1 MARQL
6 ELGIVPEDTEMAPRN
21 PNVKPWDSLSPIE
34 RGLCARLQEAYA
46 GMLEHADAQIG
57 RMLDQLDRFGIRD
70 NTMVVLLSD
79 NGGTQEGGELGSAFV
94 HRQLNRLPELT
105 AEETLA
111 ALDDIGGPFTYPVYP
126 AGWGQVSNT
135 PLKRYK
141 SQTHGGG
148 VRDPLII
155 SWPAQIADR
164 GAIRTQYHHLVDVA
178 PTILEATT
186 TPVPSSI
193 GGVPQQPIEGIS
205 MAYTFGGA
213 GESTRKQVQYFEM
226 FGHRGIWREGWKA
239 VTYHPPGSDFDD
251 DVWELYNLDDDF
263 SECHDLAEQFPERL
277 SEMVDLWWA
286 EADKYK
292 VLPLDDR
299 VAERYL
305 VPKPKP
311 ITSRSRFVYY
321 PGISVPVESAP
332 NVRNVSYTVT
342 AYADRA
348 TESEEGV
355 LVSCGDR
362 TLGYTFYL
370 EGNHLVHDY
379 NTAGSHY
386 TVRSDSEIPVG
397 PVELRYAFRE
407 DRRWQGNRS
416 LVRQRRKGRRRT
428 YRPDAQVQLRNGRVD
443 GWSKRWHLG
452 QQLLRSALRL
462 HRGPGQGRLRDRR

>member
-1 MARQL
+1 M
-6 ELGIVPEDTEMAPRN
+6 EGPR
-21 PNVKPWDSLSPIE
+21 K
-34 RGLCARLQEAYA
+34 A
-46 GMLEHADAQIG
+46 GSWG
-57 RMLDQLDRFGIRD
+57 W
-70 NTMVVLLSD
+70 VVD
-79 NGGTQEGGELGSAFV
+79 
-94 HRQLNRLPELT
+94 RQLNRLPELT

-251 DVWELYNLDDDF
+251 DVWGSSTTSTTTSPNATI
-263 SECHDLAEQFPERL
+263 SAEQFPERL

-311 ITSRSRFVYY
+311 ITSRSRFFVYY
-321 PGISVPVESAP
+321 PG
-332 NVRNVSYTVT
+332 
-342 AYADRA
+342 DLRA
-348 TESEEGV
+348 G
-355 LVSCGDR
+355 
-362 TLGYTFYL
+362 
-370 EGNHLVHDY
+370 
-379 NTAGSHY
+379 
-386 TVRSDSEIPVG
+386 
-397 PVELRYAFRE
+397 
-407 DRRWQGNRS
+407 
-416 LVRQRRKGRRRT
+416 
-428 YRPDAQVQLRNGRVD
+428 
-443 GWSKRWHLG
+443 
-452 QQLLRSALRL
+452 
-462 HRGPGQGRLRDRR
+462 